1 MNSQQALKELVQ
13 SVQREQDELTL
24 QKNYLSEAE
33 RILTGESL
41 DASFQALLN
50 CMNDYPSYLF
60 KREKE
65 FIFFFTRLNDI
76 LGVKSADVT
85 NFADPNIAIMMDQAE
100 FKMYFYYTV
109 KGVCEITFEYQGI
122 DMGIKVEC
130 DVLQKELRIQTRDL
144 LHLETSG
151 VAKSIIVHYLANMM
165 AEFASIQF
173 KVATEN
179 ETNVDPFL
187 QYTTFEFEKL
197 PKMEDRDYDR
207 LFINMDGKGD
217 MRYTEDRTGV
227 ILTLDADNTVYI
239 TNRKADLAT
248 RIKMINDKEKIYL
261 FDLLAANPF
270 LEQLFEGEVNLD
282 LAKDKKDK
290 KKK

>member
-33 RILTGESL
+33 RILTSETLAG
-41 DASFQALLN
+41 SFQALLN

-85 NFADPNIAIMMDQAE
+85 NFADPNIFIMMEKAE

-109 KGVCEITFEYQGI
+109 KGVCEITFDYQGI
-122 DMGIKVEC
+122 DMGIKIEC

-144 LHLETSG
+144 LHLNASG
-151 VAKSIIVHYLANMM
+151 VAKSVIVHYLANMM
-165 AEFASIQF
+165 EEFRSIDF
-173 KVATEN
+173 KVETEK

-187 QYTTFEFEKL
+187 QYTVFEFEKL
-197 PKMEDRDYDR
+197 PKMEDRDFDR
-207 LFINMDGKGD
+207 LFISMDGKGD
-217 MRYTEDRTGV
+217 MRYTDDHTGV
-227 ILTLDADNTVYI
+227 ILVLDDDNTVYI
-239 TNRKADLAT
+239 RNRKADVT
-248 RIKMINDKEKIYL
+248 SRVRMENSKEKIYL
-261 FDLLAANPF
+261 FDLIAENPF
-270 LEQLFEGEVNLD
+270 LEQLFEGETQITTD
-282 LAKDKKDK
+282 KDK
-290 KKK
+290 KKKKK